1 METVDIGRDNGAGE
15 GGEGGKERR
24 FLIYLHSSGSASRT
38 NAAALKANQDS
49 EHSQSSLAKRAR
61 IALDSHEAFGT
72 TGPASEDVDL
82 ANLTNV
88 GQHETNQF
96 LNSIPSVPFSLFL
109 SGLPDFTLRIICSK
123 LAALF
128 LRIDLKPSS
137 NYISKTSKKV
147 VSGVPIHVDENGDR
161 EISLQQMKYLRLR
174 LVVDWPARK
183 PRNVQQPQPHH
194 QLSNPCWHLL

>member
-15 GGEGGKERR
+15 GGEGRKER

-38 NAAALKANQDS
+38 NAATLKANQDS
-49 EHSQSSLAKRAR
+49 GHSQSSSAKRAW

-72 TGPASEDVDL
+72 TGPASEDVEL

-96 LNSIPSVPFSLFL
+96 LNSIPPVPFSLFL

-128 LRIDLKPSS
+128 FRIHLKPSS
-137 NYISKTSKKV
+137 NCISKTSKKV
-147 VSGVPIHVDENGDR
+147 VSRVPVGITSGDTYRYCNSIGVT
-161 EISLQQMKYLRLR
+161 S
-174 LVVDWPARK
+174 
-183 PRNVQQPQPHH
+183 
-194 QLSNPCWHLL
+194 